1 MGKWER
7 EQHNHLIELR
17 QNGHTWKEIAR
28 IMTDKYGYEYTDEQC
43 RGRWRTNRHRIAN
56 QKTKPKVTHGYEFE
70 KFRDGSQTVKQL
82 IEISEEQL
90 KSEKYVLKSHGY
102 DPNQWDLTRHR
113 FSKWEHHNREDGT
126 KTLYSSQITVKPKED
141 RFTLK
146 DLVSVIEKNTHPI
159 KINIPTYKLQNKRLL
174 EVALFDQHFGITDY
188 EYYQPTQTKINDI
201 ITSRIWQE
209 VLFVIGQDMLH
220 HNDHRNRTASG
231 REIEHV
237 DINQA
242 WEDARRFYEPL
253 IEKAFRQSNKVKI
266 MFNKGNHDES
276 LSWAFVQM
284 LKAKYPQAEFD
295 DTFEERKIHIF
306 GDCFIGFTHGDKG
319 RKDLH
324 NIFPVEYPEEWSKAK
339 VREIHTG
346 HFHKEDGKD
355 VFGMMVRTLATR
367 NKTDQWH
374 RDNGYVGTHK
384 RFMLFEYS
392 EKELESIHYV

>member
-43 RGRWRTNRHRIAN
+43 RGRWRTNRHKIDTEPSYKETIEIKA
-56 QKTKPKVTHGYEFE
+56 
-70 KFRDGSQTVKQL
+70 DGSQVSDRL
-82 IEISEEQL
+82 IEISEQNAKDDDYL
-90 KSEKYVLKSHGY
+90 LRAHGY
-102 DPNQWDLTRHR
+102 DPEE
-113 FSKWEHHNREDGT
+113 WEITSAKSSMWQHHNKQDGT
-126 KTLYSSQITVKPKED
+126 KTLYASKITVKPKED
-141 RFTLK
+141 RFTIK
-146 DLVSVIEKNTHPI
+146 DLVRVIEDNTESI

-174 EVALFDQHFGITDY
+174 EVPLFDQHFGITDY

-201 ITSRIWQE
+201 LTSRIWQE

-231 REIEHV
+231 KEIEHV

-266 MFNKGNHDES
+266 MYNKGNHDES

-284 LKAKYPQAEFD
+284 LKAKYPQAGFD
-295 DTFEERKIHIF
+295 DTFEERKIHTF
-306 GDCFIGFTHGDKG
+306 GECFIGFTHGDKG

-374 RDNGYVGTHK
+374 RDNGYVGAHK